1 MADPV
6 NKTLTDALLDA
17 EASRLLFV
25 RADGTEVTVGNVRAS
40 AAAFLPQVSGTSA
53 PLFVFTDSLAEL
65 AVAFLAC
72 QLAGRPMILLPQAGR
87 RYCESIG
94 AAPEQCYGAFGE
106 HGHNILLDTTAP
118 DVAFTLL
125 DGHRP
130 GIAFYTSGS
139 TGDAQLQEKPLTVVE
154 AEVNYWDRRL
164 AGQFDWIAGSVSH
177 QHIYGFLFRFGLP
190 VLSGVPAADEA
201 ALSWGALFA
210 NARDAMLLVSSPAH
224 LTRLSPGEVEGKR
237 PPAFILSSGGPLP
250 REAAE
255 QCLAVFGTAP
265 IEILGST
272 ETGGVAWRQRTS
284 QDEHWT
290 PLEDVTV
297 RSGPDGELEV
307 LSPYLPTSE
316 PFAMGDRVEFD
327 EQGRF
332 VLKGRLDRI
341 AKIEGK
347 RVALSRVE
355 TVLAGHPLVQEAA
368 VLVTQQEGRDRLSA
382 VIVLTRDGSEQL
394 AQSGRF
400 RFARLISAALSEAL
414 EAAEVPKRWRFV
426 ASLPRNTQ
434 SKVTQKNLAEL
445 FEHPGLLD
453 LLEPTVA
460 LSSVPFSADVSFR
473 AKASLDWF
481 RGHFPG
487 TPILPG
493 VAQAHIA
500 VRLAEEIW
508 GVAPANHM
516 ISRLKFNRV
525 IQPDEDVM
533 LVLNY
538 NPETGRLDFR
548 YLSGE
553 ERVSS
558 GTVG

>member
-6 NKTLTDALLDA
+6 NKTLTDSLLEADA
-17 EASRLLFV
+17 SHLLFV
-25 RADGTEVTVGNVRAS
+25 RADGTVITVGNVRAGAS
-40 AAAFLPQVSGTSA
+40 ALLPQISGTSA
-53 PLFVFTDSLAEL
+53 PLFVFTDSLGEL
-65 AVAFLAC
+65 AVAFLAA
-72 QLAGRPMILLPQAGR
+72 QLVGRPMILLPQAGR

-94 AAPEQCYGAFGE
+94 AAPEYCYGAFGT
-106 HGHNILLDTTAP
+106 HGQAIFLDTAAP
-118 DVAFTLL
+118 DVALTLPA
-125 DGHRP
+125 GHRP
-130 GIAFYTSGS
+130 VIAFYTSGS
-139 TGDAQLQEKPLTVVE
+139 TGEAQLQEKPLNVIE

-164 AGQFDWIAGSVSH
+164 TGQFDWIAGSVSH

-190 VLSGVPAADEA
+190 VLSGVPAADEG
-201 ALSWGALFA
+201 ALSWSALFA
-210 NARDAMLLVSSPAH
+210 NAADAMLLVSSPAH

-255 QCLAVFGTAP
+255 QCRAEFGTAP

-272 ETGGVAWRQRTS
+272 ETGGVAWRQRNDTS
-284 QDEHWT
+284 EHWT

-297 RSGPDGELEV
+297 RTGPEGELEV
-307 LSPYLPTSE
+307 ISPYLPTDA
-316 PFAMGDRVEFD
+316 PFTMGDRVEFD

-332 VLKGRLDRI
+332 LLKGRLDRI

-355 TVLAGHPLVQEAA
+355 TVLATHPLVQEAA
-368 VLVTQQEGRDRLSA
+368 VLVTRQDGRDRLSA
-382 VIVLTRDGSEQL
+382 VAVLTREGSEQL
-394 AQSGRF
+394 ARSGRF
-400 RFARLISAALSEAL
+400 RFSRQVSAALTDAL
-414 EAAEVPKRWRFV
+414 EAAEMPKRWRFV
-426 ASLPRNTQ
+426 ASLPRNAQ
-434 SKVTQKNLAEL
+434 SKVTQNNLTEL
-445 FEHPGLLD
+445 FDQPGLVD
-453 LLEPTVA
+453 VLEPAVTLSAPFAAEVA
-460 LSSVPFSADVSFR
+460 FR

-508 GVAPANHM
+508 AVEPASHM

-525 IQPDEDVM
+525 IQPDEDVT
-533 LVLNY
+533 LVLAY
-538 NPETGRLDFR
+538 DLETGRLDFK
-548 YLSGE
+548 YLSGD